1 MNFFGLYVSLEN
13 HSYLKT
19 SPIECVILSSLFK
32 KCASLMLLQK
42 FFHKLFAKREFF
54 MIFFSF
60 FAVFTILCLIAIYF
74 RTPML
79 NRYFEKA
86 WSIT

>member
-1 MNFFGLYVSLEN
+1 
-13 HSYLKT
+13 
-19 SPIECVILSSLFK
+19 
-32 KCASLMLLQK
+32 MLLQK

-60 FAVFTILCLIAIYF
+60 FAVFSILSLIAIYF
-74 RTPML
+74 RTPIL
-79 NRYFEKA
+79 KRYFEKA

>member
-1 MNFFGLYVSLEN
+1 
-13 HSYLKT
+13 
-19 SPIECVILSSLFK
+19 
-32 KCASLMLLQK
+32 MLLQK
-42 FFHKLFAKREFF
+42 FFHKLLAKREFF